1 MAEIALHTRLR
12 AGSEADYER
21 LHARIPAAMVAA
33 LQEAGVRDWRIWR
46 DGQDL
51 FHLVDVADYDAMRE
65 ILRTHPANIAWQAQV
80 ARGAGG
86 RGRPLRKG
94 RQPHV
99 AVDAARPDRRNAG
112 AGSRLR
118 QVGHSI
124 LNT

>member
-80 ARGAGG
+80 TEV
-86 RGRPLRKG
+86 LE
-94 RQPHV
+94 V
-99 AVDAARPDRRNAG
+99 ADDLSGKDDSLTLLWTLLDQIAETQALDHA
-112 AGSRLR
+112 
-118 QVGHSI
+118 
-124 LNT
+124 